1 MSVRGKDVVVR
12 EIAEHQ
18 KKEHTMNDGR
28 ARIGEELKEVEI
40 EGLVHK
46 GVGQSHKQ
54 GPRIGTQVTIRV
66 ATPGD
71 GERLRGMF
79 SRVSSETIYRRFLI
93 PYRDVPERTLAL
105 MLGVDHHDKQSLVAV
120 ADEEIV
126 GHAMYVR
133 LGDGTEAEMAIIVED
148 GWQSKGVGKLLL
160 SELAQRARLRGIE
173 LFTGEVLGENRRM
186 LGLVAMFAGTGC
198 TIEDGLCHVRMPLR
212 TPEPTAYT
220 AQTLRRAA

>member
-1 MSVRGKDVVVR
+1 MKNRRG
-12 EIAEHQ
+12 EIRG
-18 KKEHTMNDGR
+18 D
-28 ARIGEELKEVEI
+28 LKEVEV

-46 GVGQSHKQ
+46 GAGQTHGQ
-54 GPRIGTQVTIRV
+54 EPQTDMQVSIRL
-66 ATPGD
+66 ATPRDDEG
-71 GERLRGMF
+71 LRGMF
-79 SRVSSETIYRRFLI
+79 SRASSETIYRRFHI
-93 PYRDVPERTLAL
+93 PYPDVPEQTLAL
-105 MLGVDHHDKQSLVAV
+105 MLDVDHHGKESLVAV
-120 ADEEIV
+120 VEEQIV

-148 GWQSKGVGKLLL
+148 GWQSKGVGTLLL

-173 LFTGEVLGENRRM
+173 LFTGEVLGTNRRM
-186 LGLVAMFAGTGC
+186 LGLAAMFAGTGY